1 MVATVLDLLQ
11 WAAMTAPLSAIVLGI
26 LDGVRDARLT
36 P

>member
-1 MVATVLDLLQ
+1 MAATALDLLQ
-11 WAAMTAPLSAIVLGI
+11 WSAMTAPLSAIILGI